1 MYVLNLYGDLDHTR
15 LIRADR
21 YRTVDRIAYYLGKE
35 SSDVYNWMYRR
46 VKSKGIFKFVEINV
60 E

>member
-1 MYVLNLYGDLDHTR
+1 MYVLNLYGDLEHER

-21 YRTVDRIAYYLGKE
+21 YQTVGRIAYFLGKE
-35 SSDVYNWMYRR
+35 SSDVYNWLHRR